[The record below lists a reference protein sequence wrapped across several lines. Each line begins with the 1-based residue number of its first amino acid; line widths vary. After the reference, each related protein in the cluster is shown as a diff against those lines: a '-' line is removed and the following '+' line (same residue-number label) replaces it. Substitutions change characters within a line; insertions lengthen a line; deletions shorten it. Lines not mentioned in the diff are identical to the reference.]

1 MAEWLILLLL
11 VPAIVVPVVLL
22 VGFAGCNQVFEIRD
36 TTNQPPVIDEAVG
49 VSGTIIHLIWHFDG
63 SERNFELQRTNPD
76 GTTISFE
83 NLSALLFDDIG
94 LTPDTTYSYQ
104 VRNLSPSNTQNWSN
118 PVTANTLPFANTF
131 SQPLTGPGTNDGKEW
146 QGFTLVQRI
155 ESARLSTSGTQRVIL
170 TLVAGSD
177 VPATIDAIY
186 ISQPDP
192 TAAMS
197 DPRTY
202 QPAADLTAVSTSRFQ
217 VPPSGHDVEH
227 PVILTLAPV
236 NYALDHAQA
245 LLIAVDFTAPPAAT
259 ESWVRF
265 ADVTNP
271 GEVIAYYFQGAEASR
286 RPRSANYTPVD
297 NRIYFITNIDV
308 K

>member
-22 VGFAGCNQVFEIRD
+22 VGFAGCNQVFGLD
-36 TTNQPPVIDEAVG
+36 PTVLPPPVIDDARG
-49 VSGTIIHLIWHFDG
+49 VSGTIIHLIWHWDG
-63 SERNFELQRTNPD
+63 SERNFELLRTNPD
-76 GTTISFE
+76 GTTTSFSNISTLF
-83 NLSALLFDDIG
+83 FDDIG
-94 LTPDTTYSYQ
+94 LTPDTSYDYQ
-104 VRNLSPSNTQNWSN
+104 VHNLSPSNNQDLSN
-118 PVTANTLPFANTF
+118 KVTGRTLPFANTF
-131 SQPLTGPGTNDGKEW
+131 NQPLTGPGTNDGKEW

-155 ESARLSTSGTQRVIL
+155 EPARLSTSGTQQVIL

-177 VPATIDAIY
+177 FAATIDAIY

-192 TAAMS
+192 TAATT

-217 VPPSGHDVEH
+217 VPPSGQDVEH
-227 PVILTLAPV
+227 PVILTLSPV
-236 NYALDHAQA
+236 NYALDHTQP

-271 GEVIAYYFQGAEASR
+271 GEVIAYYIQGAEASH